1 MASSNSAGQTSGPLS
16 GIRVVDL
23 TIAAV
28 GPWSTM
34 LLATLGA
41 DVIKVEPPKGDIAR
55 AIPPPQKGL
64 AVVWMHSN
72 LGKRSICLDLYR
84 EDHRKAMLKLVEGAD
99 ILVENMRPGTVDRLG
114 IGYAVASR
122 VNPRIIFCSASGYGW
137 SGPWR
142 DVGAADAGMQCFS
155 GWTSVTGT
163 KGGRGELLRYVAH
176 ADITTSSYIAA
187 SVLLA
192 LYARERTGRGQRIE
206 TSMFAACLQL
216 EATRVAEYF
225 ASGEV
230 PRPMGTIV
238 PTTAP
243 HEAFA
248 ASDGALV
255 CVGVTTQSQ
264 WQRLCDALGLE
275 HLRDDPRYA
284 SNAARV
290 EHREALAVALAPV
303 FSAHRSG
310 EIVELLQRRH
320 NVPCSL
326 VWTREQVEADQHV
339 RQAGHIQSVDTP
351 VGPLSVS
358 GAPWSFSGAATAVR
372 PPPWPGEHTREVMR
386 EAGHD
391 LDEIIETAQE
401 VLSTF

>member
-1 MASSNSAGQTSGPLS
+1 
-16 GIRVVDL
+16 
-23 TIAAV
+23 
-28 GPWSTM
+28 M

-114 IGYAVASR
+114 IGYDVASR

-155 GWTSVTGT
+155 GWTSVTGA

-248 ASDGALV
+248 ASDGDLV
-255 CVGVTTQSQ
+255 CVGDNHPV
-264 WQRLCDALGLE
+264 
-275 HLRDDPRYA
+275 
-284 SNAARV
+284 
-290 EHREALAVALAPV
+290 AVAASLRCAGPGASSRRPEIRQQCGASRAPGGV
-303 FSAHRSG
+303 GGGARPRVLGPS
-310 EIVELLQRRH
+310 QRRH
-320 NVPCSL
+320 RRVAPAAPQRPVQL
-326 VWTREQVEADQHV
+326 GLDQG
-339 RQAGHIQSVDTP
+339 AGRSGPARTP
-351 VGPLSVS
+351 GRAHPECRYARGS
-358 GAPWSFSGAATAVR
+358 A
-372 PPPWPGEHTREVMR
+372 
-386 EAGHD
+386 
-391 LDEIIETAQE
+391 
-401 VLSTF
+401 

>member
-1 MASSNSAGQTSGPLS
+1 MASPNAAGQTSGPLA

-55 AIPPPQKGL
+55 SIPPPQKGL

-114 IGYAVASR
+114 IGYEVASR

-155 GWTSVTGT
+155 GWTSVTGA

-192 LYARERTGRGQRIE
+192 LYARERTGRGQLIE

-216 EATRVAEYF
+216 QATRLAAYF

-230 PRPMGTIV
+230 PAPLGTIV

-248 ASDGALV
+248 ASDGELV

-275 HLRDDPRYA
+275 HLRDDPKYA
-284 SNAARV
+284 TNSARV
-290 EHREALAVALAPV
+290 EHRETLVTALAPV

-310 EIVELLQRRH
+310 DIVELLQRRH

-326 VWTREQVEADQHV
+326 VWTREQVKADRHV
-339 RQAGHIQSVDTP
+339 SQAGHIQQVDTP
-351 VGPLSVS
+351 VGPLDVS
-358 GAPWSFSGAATAVR
+358 AAPWSFSDAATTVR

-386 EAGHD
+386 EAGLD
-391 LDEIIETAQE
+391 LDEVIETAQE